1 MDSKEL
7 AGIIEGIHYGEVKPV
22 IKIDE
27 FQLQGSDC
35 GTCLY
40 WISSKMIDKIT
51 NPENLR
57 GIYIVPKIIK
67 GLNTQIHHKSP
78 RIAFS
83 KAIEKLSHYQRVEN
97 LITQKTCSISKSVQI
112 NKSVRLGKNIV
123 IHDGCIIGNNVV
135 IGSNSILMH
144 DCIIGDNVIIGNNS
158 IVGGEGFGFEKI
170 EDGEYEKIAHIG
182 SVTIEDNVF
191 IGDCVTI
198 ARGTIRNTIIK
209 RGVKIDN
216 HVHIAHNCIL
226 HEDSIF
232 TAGVTLSGSVIV
244 GRNCW
249 LGPNSTIFQ
258 KVNIVKNCKIG
269 IGSVVLKDCKES
281 GTYFG
286 VPAKLI

>member
-7 AGIIEGIHYGEVKPV
+7 AGIIGGIHYGEVKPV

-35 GTCLY
+35 ETCLY
-40 WISSKMIDKIT
+40 WISPKKIEKIT
-51 NPENLR
+51 NPEKLR
-57 GIYIVPKIIK
+57 GIYIVPKIVN

-83 KAIEKLSHYQRVEN
+83 KAIEKLNNYRRIEN
-97 LITQKTCSISKSVQI
+97 LKTQKTCRISESVLI
-112 NKSVRLGKNIV
+112 NKSVRLGENIV
-123 IHDGCIIGNNVV
+123 INDGCIIGNNVV
-135 IGSNSILMH
+135 IGSNSVLMH
-144 DCIIGDNVIIGNNS
+144 DSIIGNNVIIGNNS
-158 IVGGEGFGFEKI
+158 IIGSEGFGFEKT
-170 EDGEYEKIAHIG
+170 ENGEYEKIAHIG
-182 SVTIEDNVF
+182 SVTVEDNVF

-258 KVNIVKNCKIG
+258 KVKITDNCIIG
-269 IGSVVLKDCKES
+269 IGSVVLKDCKNG

-286 VPAKLI
+286 IPAKKI